1 MSPNTWND
9 VLKEVEATRKD
20 PQSPPDL
27 DAVRRGKMKAVMGH
41 TRRPLIVYAVD
52 FLNEAKARATENTVS
67 QPFVSPIPAGSL

>member
-27 DAVRRGKMKAVMGH
+27 DAVRRGTVPLDQLQCVRCDKKTKQAVEDWHYWVRQG
-41 TRRPLIVYAVD
+41 YQ
-52 FLNEAKARATENTVS
+52 F
-67 QPFVSPIPAGSL
+67 G